1 MLIVYQ
7 NLYKFQSR
15 VDYEVTCVGLRCTRL
30 LQCVMKPF
38 LNPVVSLADEGR
50 LRSAAASLDAA
61 PLLG

>member
-1 MLIVYQ
+1 MAH
-7 NLYKFQSR
+7 
-15 VDYEVTCVGLRCTRL
+15 VTCLARLRQPADHADAGLRRARL
-30 LQCVMKPF
+30 LQRVMKPF